1 MHYSKRKNEPLFPQE
16 KIRRINEKTRQ
27 IIAGNVSRT
36 DPDGSYTG
44 VPLEPGEIPVQDAD
58 DL

>member
-1 MHYSKRKNEPLFPQE
+1 MNYRGKEAEPLFPLE
-16 KIRRINEKTRQ
+16 KIRRINQKTRQ

-44 VPLEPGEIPVQDAD
+44 VPIHPGEVPVQDVD